1 MPGERGVISLLFAIL
16 ITGTALYLPRASS
29 APAATA
35 LASSRVAAAQQ
46 APAAS
51 SGAAAREGAT
61 GTITPTTEQLRQ
73 VAQTHGDAITVIAEH
88 FAVPTGP
95 DPAWFLTETLEPR
108 PISEELTRRRVERI
122 RSLKRAITRDGGVP
136 PVAFL
141 IATVPDP
148 IDSNARWQFD
158 PTYDSLQRA
167 ISASGY
173 SLARF
178 YIPDL
183 DLTRNPDTD
192 ARAVNR
198 LHERMPGVVLFTNG
212 SRLLVLFLVFETATS
227 GVHQEAFRQA
237 VWTLAHWS
245 EEQTTPPEVRIVGP
259 MFSGSIPSM
268 GRAMESIRS
277 ALPNPNVRY
286 RVITGAATNAGNR
299 EQLSSIVRTELSYR
313 TTVLNDEELLMAL
326 ATFFEGRVERNR
338 MAMLVESNT
347 AYGSAL
353 RTVLQRRG
361 LCTEGCAVLPFPLHI
376 SRLRGIPAAASP
388 TAAPSDLTR
397 NVPLLLDEPVLP
409 RDQLPPMSP
418 RLTSSSTDV
427 ALAGILATI
436 NREHLSVVG
445 LFATDARDKLFLAQ
459 QISLRSP
466 DTMIFTIEGDVL
478 LAHSDYRQY
487 THGMIVA
494 ASYPLFTGTQLWSPT
509 ATGAEARHQFV
520 STSAHGVYNAAVAIL
535 NYDDRGAPSNP
546 QAPPLIDY
554 RQDGSDVRHG
564 PFAWISVVGRDGI
577 WPLHRDALCHPGPG
591 VECERAAAYTQ
602 SIQAP
607 GREADASLSPDRPIH
622 PSPWLLALFIAL
634 EVFVLA
640 HVLWWRTRGQTPPT
654 VAWWA
659 SADQRR
665 RRRGFVLAVTCL
677 VVLAFTQFL
686 TLVLIN
692 GHNRVLADYGPSVGT
707 APQSLWRWETT
718 ENGSALLIG
727 LASEYV
733 GALLLGLL
741 VVVTVATAVRAV
753 NLNVRSLSHR
763 KALLLGILAGA
774 GLGIVLPYAT
784 DGLLGSQP
792 LTLLN
797 RGLQPFNGVSPFAP
811 VFILLIAAYA
821 WPAAQLA
828 RVAGPSLVDLPDTQD
843 SRLADLA
850 IGNFVRLLRH
860 AQDAIVHPVLH
871 SWNWVWVACAIVV
884 GALFTYVQ
892 GLQTTERAL
901 YDFFYVGAW
910 VLLQA
915 LVCIALAQHFR
926 LWRATKHLLKGL
938 ALHPMVDAYKDV
950 PRDLFANR
958 LPPRGPR
965 LIHLQHAATAQAM
978 FASRAAPI
986 GADLS
991 AIQVPG
997 LQATLKTDLAV
1008 RGRNIA
1014 ESATWTELV
1023 ADMRVLVPWVP
1034 LFRDRLTSDPSRG
1047 LADTGQSWNA
1057 AAERYL
1063 AIPIALMLRDLTARL
1078 VRGVYAIFAGLVL
1091 LLAYQVS
1098 FPAYPRRAMMAVT
1111 WAYVFVGVSTAI
1123 AMVVSIERDA
1133 VMSRLSG
1140 TSAGKIEWDAAFL
1153 QRTVLPL
1160 IFALLTLFAV
1170 QFPGAGNTVLNWLQP
1185 MQTAL
1190 P

>member
-16 ITGTALYLPRASS
+16 ITGTAIYLPQASS
-29 APAATA
+29 PPAAAAVTA
-35 LASSRVAAAQQ
+35 ARVPVTQ
-46 APAAS
+46 APATA
-51 SGAAAREGAT
+51 GAAAARREGST
-61 GTITPTTEQLRQ
+61 ETTPTPEQLRQ
-73 VAQTHGDAITVIAEH
+73 VAQTHGDAVTVIAAH
-88 FAVPTGP
+88 FGLAAGP
-95 DPAWFLTETLEPR
+95 DPAWFIAETLEPQA
-108 PISEELTRRRVERI
+108 ISEGLVERRI
-122 RSLKRAITRDGGVP
+122 ERLRGLRRAITRGPSAPAVDFV
-136 PVAFL
+136 

-158 PTYDSLQRA
+158 PTYDAVQRA

-173 SLARF
+173 SLAGF

-192 ARAVNR
+192 ARAANR
-198 LHERMPGVVLFTNG
+198 LHERLPGVVLFTNG

-237 VWTLAHWS
+237 VWTLAHWTD
-245 EEQTTPPEVRIVGP
+245 EQTAPPEVRVVGP
-259 MFSGSIPSM
+259 MFSGSIPSL
-268 GRAMESIRS
+268 GRAMESVRS
-277 ALPNPNVRY
+277 TLPNPNVRY
-286 RVITGAATNAGNR
+286 RVISGAATNAGNR
-299 EQLSSIVRTELSYR
+299 DLLASIVQTDLSYR
-313 TTVLNDEELLMAL
+313 TTVLNDEELLIAL
-326 ATFFEGRVERNR
+326 ASFFEGRVERNR

-353 RTVLQRRG
+353 RTVLRRRG

-376 SRLRGIPAAASP
+376 SRLRGAP
-388 TAAPSDLTR
+388 AAPSSTPAPGDLTR
-397 NVPLLLDEPVLP
+397 NVPLFLDEPVLP

-436 NREHLSVVG
+436 NRERLSVVG

-494 ASYPLFTGTQLWSPT
+494 ASYPLFTGTQLWKPT
-509 ATGAEARHQFV
+509 ATGAEARHQFA
-520 STSAHGVYNAAVAIL
+520 STSAQGVYNAAVAIL
-535 NYDDRGAPSNP
+535 NYDERGAPLRTD
-546 QAPPLIDY
+546 APRPIDY
-554 RQDGSDVRHG
+554 RQAGSDVRHG
-564 PFAWISVVGRDGI
+564 PFAWISVIGRDGM
-577 WPLHRDALCHPGPG
+577 WPLHRDGLCGAAPSAA
-591 VECERAAAYTQ
+591 CESAAGYTQ
-602 SIQAP
+602 SIQGTRP
-607 GREADASLSPDRPIH
+607 VPDASLSADRPIH
-622 PSPWLLALFIAL
+622 PTPWLLAVFIAL

-640 HVLWWRTRGQTPPT
+640 HVLWWRSRGRTEPT
-654 VAWWA
+654 VSWWA
-659 SADQRR
+659 SVDRQR
-665 RRRGFVLAVTCL
+665 RRRGFTLAVTCL
-677 VVLAFTQFL
+677 VVLVFAQFV

-692 GHNRVLADYGPSVGT
+692 GHNRVLADYGPSVG
-707 APQSLWRWETT
+707 AAWQSLFRWQPT
-718 ENGSALLIG
+718 ENGSALLLG
-727 LASEYV
+727 LIAEYMA
-733 GALLLGLL
+733 ALLLGLL
-741 VVVTVATAVRAV
+741 AIVTVATAVRAV
-753 NLNVRSLSHR
+753 NLNVRSLSDSN
-763 KALLLGILAGA
+763 ALLLGALAGA
-774 GLGIVLPYAT
+774 AFAFVLPYAT
-784 DGLLGSQP
+784 NGLLGGQP

-797 RGLQPFNGVSPFAP
+797 RGLQPSNGISPFAP
-811 VFILLIAAYA
+811 LFILLIAAYA

-828 RVAGPSLVDLPDTQD
+828 RVATPSLTDLPDGPD

-850 IGNFVRLLRH
+850 IGNFVRLLRSTRE
-860 AQDAIVHPVLH
+860 AIVHPVLH
-871 SWNWVWVACAIVV
+871 SWNWVWVGCAIVA

-892 GLQTTERAL
+892 GVQTTERAL

-915 LVCIALAQHFR
+915 LLCIALAQHYR
-926 LWRATKHLLKGL
+926 LWRATKRLLKGL

-965 LIHLQHAATAQAM
+965 LIHLQHAATAQAA
-978 FASRAAPI
+978 FAARSAPI
-986 GADLS
+986 GTDIAAVQGGSLQGTLNADL
-991 AIQVPG
+991 
-997 LQATLKTDLAV
+997 AT
-1008 RGRNIA
+1008 RRCQIA
-1014 ESATWTELV
+1014 ESETWTEIV

-1034 LFRDRLTSDPSRG
+1034 LFRDRVGSETSLGP
-1047 LADTGQSWNA
+1047 ADSSQSWNV

-1063 AIPIALMLRDLTARL
+1063 AIPIALILRELTARI
-1078 VRGVYAIFAGLVL
+1078 VRGIYAIFAGLL
-1091 LLAYQVS
+1091 LLLVYQVS

-1111 WAYVFVGVSTAI
+1111 WAYLFVGVSTAI
-1123 AMVVSIERDA
+1123 ATVVSIERDA
-1133 VMSRLSG
+1133 VMSRLAG

-1153 QRTVLPL
+1153 QRTVLPIL
-1160 IFALLTLFAV
+1160 FALLTLFAI
-1170 QFPGAGNTVLNWLQP
+1170 QFPGAGNTLLNWLRP